1 MEEVTVITQRWHVV
15 RHHSEDALIHAL
27 GSGVIFSEPHEQVPI
42 MLFFF
47 KKKLRQRRYMSVSLV
62 TVKNCQKRPR
72 TYKRDLGPTKET

>member
-27 GSGVIFSEPHEQVPI
+27 GSGVIFAEPHEEVPI

-47 KKKLRQRRYMSVSLV
+47 LIFAAASYMSVSHV
-62 TVKNCQKRPR
+62 TV
-72 TYKRDLGPTKET
+72 KRDLGPTKET